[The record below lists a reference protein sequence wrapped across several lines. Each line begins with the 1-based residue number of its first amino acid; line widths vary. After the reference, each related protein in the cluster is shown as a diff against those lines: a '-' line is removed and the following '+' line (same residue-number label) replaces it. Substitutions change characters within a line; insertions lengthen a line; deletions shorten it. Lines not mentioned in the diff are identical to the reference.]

1 MMYKSDPETLVD
13 HLRDIYANKWGV
25 VTKPLPSPLC
35 AAAADEIERLRALVA
50 ANDELRKAA
59 EEVAA
64 WWRDPKEESIGCYP
78 GLNEKF
84 EALCA
89 ELDKGKP

>member
-1 MMYKSDPETLVD
+1 MNMYKSDPETLVD

-59 EEVAA
+59 EEAA
-64 WWRDPKEESIGCYP
+64 DRLEWYHED
-78 GLNEKF
+78 GLVSKLRY
-84 EALCA
+84 A
-89 ELDKGKP
+89 LDKGES